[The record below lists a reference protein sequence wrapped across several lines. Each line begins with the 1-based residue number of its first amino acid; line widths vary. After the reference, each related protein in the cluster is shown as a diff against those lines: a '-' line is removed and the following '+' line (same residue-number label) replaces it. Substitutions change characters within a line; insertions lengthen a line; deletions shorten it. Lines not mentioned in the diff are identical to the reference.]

1 MLPAGLGRM
10 SYSSTSYS
18 PEQHQKA
25 LVTLW
30 REDFLDE
37 RIRDCVEA
45 RMRWL
50 YEENP
55 RGRAMTYLSVVDETK
70 QVVGCATYFPRHV
83 RIHGR
88 DVRAGVLC
96 DFAVDK
102 QHRIAGAAIAV
113 QRGLAKSSWPAGFQ
127 FLFGFPNAGSV
138 AVCKRVG
145 YKVVGSTTTWV
156 KPLKSGYKVRSF
168 TPAPF
173 MVRPASAMVDMGL
186 DVVDRALSALVGG
199 SAATEE
205 LDAPDARFEALW
217 ERARPAR
224 GILGERTQAYLAWRY
239 ARFTTAKHWF
249 FCLTKNGGRDLAGYV
264 AYSLEDNHAIL
275 QDLFCE
281 DFEQTADSLL
291 VELARHLRQKGVWS
305 IVLSY
310 LGSEI
315 FGERL
320 RRLGFFK
327 RPGERVMVVYLDP
340 ALSEGDKRE
349 ICDPANWFMLD
360 GELDI

>member
-1 MLPAGLGRM
+1 M
-10 SYSSTSYS
+10 SYSSTAYS
-18 PEQHQKA
+18 PEEHRDA
-25 LVTLW
+25 LSTLW
-30 REDFLDE
+30 REDFLDA
-37 RIRDCVEA
+37 RIRSHVDE

-50 YEENP
+50 YAENP
-55 RGRAMTYLSVVDETK
+55 RGPAATYLSQVAETS
-70 QVVGCATYFPRHV
+70 QVVGCATYFPRHLV
-83 RIHGR
+83 IHGE
-88 DVRAGVLC
+88 DTRAGVLC

-102 QHRIAGAAIAV
+102 HHRIAGAAIAV
-113 QRGLAKSSWPAGFQ
+113 QRGLAKSSWPAGYR
-127 FLFGFPNAGSV
+127 FLFGFPNEGSI

-173 MVRPASAMVDMGL
+173 LVRPASVAVDAGL
-186 DVVDRALSALVGG
+186 DIVDRALSAFVGR
-199 SAATEE
+199 STATEE
-205 LDAPDARFEALW
+205 LDAPDARFDALW
-217 ERARPAR
+217 ERARPKR
-224 GILGERTQAYLAWRY
+224 GILGERTRAYLDWRY

-249 FCLTKNGGRDLAGYV
+249 FCLTKNEGRDLAGYV
-264 AYSLEDNHAIL
+264 TYSLEENHAIL

-281 DFEQTADSLL
+281 DFEQTADALL
-291 VELARHLRQKGVWS
+291 VELAMHLRRKHVWS

-310 LGSEI
+310 LGPAL

-327 RPGERVMVVYLDP
+327 RPGERVMVAYLDP
-340 ALSEGDKRE
+340 ALDAATKTE
-349 ICDPANWFMLD
+349 IVDAANWFMLD